1 MSHTPSCTTRKE
13 LTGNVWVHYSS
24 PDPDCQDISH
34 EAHYTEESA

>member
-13 LTGNVWVHYSS
+13 LAGNVWVYYSI

-34 EAHYTEESA
+34 EAHYTEATK